1 MVEVTDP
8 DDPHP
13 YWLFSTRHPEKVA
26 SVLRQ
31 AVEVDKAAHS
41 VESEGDEESE
51 DL

>member
-13 YWLFSTRHPEKVA
+13 YWLFSTRDPEKVA
-26 SVLRQ
+26 SALRQ
-31 AVEVDKAAHS
+31 AVEVDIAVRSAQP
-41 VESEGDEESE
+41 EGNEESE